1 MNAIKFAIAT
11 TLCSTSLGIDTRSQ
25 QKQKSLASLTNSTT
39 TTSTVANV
47 TSGAIESTMDILLR
61 FQDQISNERNA
72 DLIDEHQRE
81 TECNNS
87 RADSLQ
93 TIAQAQQAVGELVD
107 ANDYTTVTKSINA
120 AIDNI
125 RSHYVNATQW
135 VKHSSVVSAHTSQE
149 LEYANNEWQD
159 SNLRHESVVN
169 TLKDLVDRVNAHKK
183 TTKMKVQ
190 DQKNQKQYE
199 AEADEAEADEAE
211 ADEADEAEAKTRA
224 HYITLGYTGHPNP
237 KNEAAYHAWYVNRQR
252 AEDTANNKNHLSQEE
267 QDFFQKQRK
276 EHEAQRLIKVHA
288 QYTKEFGYTRKVV
301 LANEAAYHQDYV
313 TRTRA
318 IRTAEQNIFTLLQTA
333 STLLKA
339 THPHQNQQV
348 HELVTS
354 LLETSSGFVVGGW
367 HDEVTRL
374 SASISQS
381 VGESKQVRSKPLE
394 SKVNAL
400 KEQLRIDVSDMKLAM
415 DAKSKTSEALLSAK
429 HSRSIIETRAKES
442 GVKRVQFNNATAS
455 ARMKLQQVDA
465 ACGKDLNEFK
475 KINGANSESLE
486 TIDEFLLM
494 LEEEKR
500 EQTSKLEEAVA
511 MMS

>member
-1 MNAIKFAIAT
+1 MWNAVRFTVAT
-11 TLCSTSLGIDTRSQ
+11 TLCSTALGINTRSQ
-25 QKQKSLASLTNSTT
+25 QEQQSLTFPTNSTT
-39 TTSTVANV
+39 ITSNVANV

-61 FQDQISNERNA
+61 FQDQITNERNA

-107 ANDYTTVTKSINA
+107 ANDYATVTKSINA
-120 AIDNI
+120 AIENI

-135 VKHSSVVSAHTSQE
+135 VKHSSMVSARTSQE
-149 LEYANNEWQD
+149 LEHANNEWQD

-190 DQKNQKQYE
+190 DQKNQKKYE
-199 AEADEAEADEAE
+199 AEAEAE
-211 ADEADEAEAKTRA
+211 TRA
-224 HYITLGYTGHPNP
+224 HYISLGYTGHPTT
-237 KNEAAYHAWYVNRQR
+237 EAAYHERYVNRQR
-252 AEDTANNKNHLSQEE
+252 AEDSANNTNHLSQEE

-288 QYTKEFGYTRKVV
+288 QYTKKFGYTGKVV
-301 LANEAAYHQDYV
+301 LANEAAYHQDFV
-313 TRTRA
+313 TRTQA
-318 IRTAEQNIFTLLQTA
+318 SRTAEQNIFTLVQTA

-339 THPHQNQQV
+339 THPHQNEQV
-348 HELVTS
+348 HQLVTS

-374 SASISQS
+374 SASITQA
-381 VGESKQVRSKPLE
+381 VDESKQVRSKPLE

-400 KEQLRIDVSDMKLAM
+400 KERLRSDVSDMKLAM

-442 GVKRVQFNNATAS
+442 DVKRVQFNIATAS

-465 ACGKDLNEFK
+465 ACDKDFNEFK
-475 KINGANSESLE
+475 KINDANSESLE
-486 TIDEFLLM
+486 TIDEFLLT

-500 EQTSKLEEAVA
+500 DQTSKLEEAVA